1 MEAYRNSD
9 KIAISVG
16 DNARRKRD
24 NARHYYVI
32 IGHYLSA
39 LVHITE
45 HPLDKNSQ
53 HTLMP
58 VSIANAHFLGISGL
72 AMGISELAIG
82 ISV

>member
-1 MEAYRNSD
+1 MPVERE
-9 KIAISVG
+9 IMPG
-16 DNARRKRD
+16 
-24 NARHYYVI
+24 I
-32 IGHYLSA
+32 IGHYLSV

-72 AMGISELAIG
+72 AMGISRLAMG